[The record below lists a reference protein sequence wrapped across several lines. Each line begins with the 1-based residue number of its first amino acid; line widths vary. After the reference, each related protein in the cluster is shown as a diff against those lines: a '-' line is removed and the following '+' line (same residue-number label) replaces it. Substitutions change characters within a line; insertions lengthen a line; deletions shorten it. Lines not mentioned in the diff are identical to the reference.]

1 MKLQPADWVYVTND
15 RLSFSQKIFEVISVN
30 MEVLQTDE
38 TPVLGVR
45 LSLKETASSVFS
57 FGVSDYQSNIA
68 AGSDLASGTFALAAP
83 SSLSAVSNTE
93 VNDAY
98 NTKVVVASWTNSS
111 SALVTGTEVQYK
123 RNGASNFSS
132 IFAGRGASEIS
143 LGGLEV
149 GQTYNIKAR
158 HFGASGVYSAFT
170 SIVNHTVSGS
180 VVAQSTLTNSTVNY
194 ASDGTGTL
202 PNSRGGTGITD
213 FSNSTH
219 LNSNTTKSD
228 VDLANVENKSAATI
242 LAETHT
248 GNVTGTIG
256 GVANSTITS
265 GAAKADAV
273 INSDNR
279 FTGDFF
285 LDSTHITAFSSKSA
299 FERALA
305 GLDTS
310 GNVNRAVP
318 AAQLNSALVTVLN
331 ADSQIAQWISS
342 DGSVYSPT
350 SSNID
355 LTVTADNGTSKES
368 CTIRWSFVNV
378 SNSTADYISACVEQA
393 DASNA
398 FTLGSITDLSGNNV
412 KSATCVVTHTAS
424 SETITLQALLSLT
437 NVSGGGK

>member
-1 MKLQPADWVYVTND
+1 
-15 RLSFSQKIFEVISVN
+15 
-30 MEVLQTDE
+30 
-38 TPVLGVR
+38 
-45 LSLKETASSVFS
+45 
-57 FGVSDYQSNIA
+57 
-68 AGSDLASGTFALAAP
+68 
-83 SSLSAVSNTE
+83 
-93 VNDAY
+93 
-98 NTKVVVASWTNSS
+98 
-111 SALVTGTEVQYK
+111 
-123 RNGASNFSS
+123 
-132 IFAGRGASEIS
+132 
-143 LGGLEV
+143 LEV
-149 GQTYNIKAR
+149 GQVFNFRIR
-158 HFGASGVYSAFT
+158 HFGLSGTQSDFT
-170 SIVNHTVSGS
+170 SVVNHTVSGS